1 MAVEISSS
9 SQFAPFIGPKS
20 PWFGSPNSWY
30 GPFRKPVANSQ
41 VNFSRRGAVRIPS
54 RMAASP
60 AVSSKCR
67 VSSSRVLNSARLKVG
82 VLGLGKLCRGPIS
95 TALRDEL

>member
-1 MAVEISSS
+1 
-9 SQFAPFIGPKS
+9 
-20 PWFGSPNSWY
+20 
-30 GPFRKPVANSQ
+30 
-41 VNFSRRGAVRIPS
+41 
-54 RMAASP
+54 MAASP

-67 VSSSRVLNSARLKVG
+67 VSSSRALNSARLKVG